1 MLRKALL
8 GAVAG
13 MALLASPAQ
22 ADFNLYGDVDKNVD
36 IYIWEGVFKLKLA
49 AFLVL
54 IIDNPEKVAKS
65 QVVFNQRN
73 QRNEACENCAEKLDL
88 IAGSINGNSGITTVN
103 QATGNMNNQGNLV
116 SVAWANV
123 GGGPG
128 TTPPDPGVPN
138 DPNNTGHANSQVAG
152 EQILGDGPTGAFVD
166 NPDGTRSHVVST
178 TNGNTVHTIN
188 VPFRDAIIRGSVND
202 NSGITQ
208 VNQASGNINNQANG
222 MSLAF
227 TFYNGI
233 ALSDTALGQWNAG
246 NTVDERNVSKF
257 ALIAN
262 SVNGNSGVTQV
273 NQTAGVL
280 ANQSNVVSLAV
291 TGLGLTQ

>member
-13 MALLASPAQ
+13 MALLASPAK
-22 ADFNLYGDVDKNVD
+22 ADFTLYGDVDKNVD

-54 IIDNPEKVAKS
+54 IVDNPEKVAKS

-73 QRNEACENCAEKLDL
+73 QLNHACENCAEKLDL
-88 IAGSINGNSGITTVN
+88 INNSIRNNAGITTVN
-103 QATGNMNNQGNLV
+103 QSAGNFNNQGNLV

-123 GGGPG
+123 GEIPPG
-128 TTPPDPGVPN
+128 TPPGQDPPAN
-138 DPNNTGHANSQVAG
+138 PNTGHANSQVAG
-152 EQILGDGPTGAFVD
+152 EQILGNGSAGFTDVDGRRV
-166 NPDGTRSHVVST
+166 HVLESG
-178 TNGNTVHTIN
+178 NGNTVRTTN
-188 VPFRDAIIRGSVND
+188 VPFRDARIESSVND
-202 NSGITQ
+202 NNGITQ

-233 ALSDTALGQWNAG
+233 ALSDTALGQWNVGNNVDEQAVSKHALITGSVIG
-246 NTVDERNVSKF
+246 NT
-257 ALIAN
+257 
-262 SVNGNSGVTQV
+262 GVTQV
-273 NQTAGVL
+273 NQTAGTL
-280 ANQSNVVSLAV
+280 ANQSNTVSLAV
-291 TGLGLTQ
+291 TGLGLTQR

>member
-1 MLRKALL
+1 
-8 GAVAG
+8 
-13 MALLASPAQ
+13 MALLASPAK
-22 ADFNLYGDVDKNVD
+22 ADFTLYGDVDKDVD

-73 QRNEACENCAEKLDL
+73 QDNTACENCAEKLDL
-88 IAGSINGNSGITTVN
+88 IQTSVTGNSGITTVN
-103 QATGNMNNQGNLV
+103 QSAGNMNNQGNLV
-116 SVAWANV
+116 SIAWANV

-128 TTPPDPGVPN
+128 TTPPDPNVPN

-152 EQILGDGPTGAFVD
+152 EQILGDGPTGEFVTE
-166 NPDGTRSHVVST
+166 NGVRRHVVSSGL
-178 TNGNTVHTIN
+178 GNTVDTSN
-188 VPFRDAIIRGSVND
+188 VPFRDAVITGSVNS

-208 VNQASGNINNQANG
+208 VNQAAGNINNQANG

-246 NTVDERNVSKF
+246 NTVEEHNVSKF
-257 ALIAN
+257 AQIAT
-262 SVNGNSGVTQV
+262 SVNNNTGVTQV

-280 ANQSNVVSLAV
+280 ANQSNTVSLAI

>member
-13 MALLASPAQ
+13 MALLASPAK
-22 ADFNLYGDVDKNVD
+22 ADFTLYGDVDKTVD
-36 IYIWEGVFKLKLA
+36 VYIWEGVYKLKLA
-49 AFLVL
+49 GFLVL

-73 QRNEACENCAEKLDL
+73 TDNSACENCAEKLD
-88 IAGSINGNSGITTVN
+88 SIYNSVWGNAGITTVN
-103 QATGNMNNQGNLV
+103 QSSGNMNNQANLV

-123 GGGPG
+123 NPPTVDEDPPGNGGPG
-128 TTPPDPGVPN
+128 TDPG
-138 DPNNTGHANSQVAG
+138 NTGHANSQVAG
-152 EQILGDGPTGAFVD
+152 EQRLANNHVY
-166 NPDGTRSHVVST
+166 TR
-178 TNGNTVHTIN
+178 N
-188 VPFRDAIIRGSVND
+188 VPFRDARIDTSVSYN
-202 NSGITQ
+202 NGVTQ

-227 TFYNGI
+227 TRYNGI
-233 ALSDTALGQWNAG
+233 ALSDTALGQWNIG
-246 NTVDERNVSKF
+246 GCGDTSGPCVKEQDVSKY
-257 ALIAN
+257 ALIAS
-262 SVNGNSGVTQV
+262 SVNHNTGVTQV

-291 TGLGLTQ
+291 TGLGLTQR

>member
-1 MLRKALL
+1 
-8 GAVAG
+8 
-13 MALLASPAQ
+13 MALLASPAK
-22 ADFNLYGDVDKNVD
+22 ADFVLYGDVDKNVD

-73 QRNEACENCAEKLDL
+73 QRNRACENCAEKLDL
-88 IAGSINGNSGITTVN
+88 ITGSITGNAGITTVN
-103 QATGNMNNQGNLV
+103 QSAGNMNNQANLV

-128 TTPPDPGVPN
+128 TTPPGTEPG

-152 EQILGDGPTGAFVD
+152 EQILGNGRTNEGTPETGQ
-166 NPDGTRSHVVST
+166 
-178 TNGNTVHTIN
+178 GNTVYTIN
-188 VPFRDAIIRGSVND
+188 VPFRDADITNSVNN

-208 VNQASGNINNQANG
+208 VNQSAGNINNQANG

-246 NTVDERNVSKF
+246 NNVEEHNVSKF
-257 ALIAN
+257 ANIN
-262 SVNGNSGVTQV
+262 GSVNDNTGVTQV
-273 NQTAGVL
+273 NQTAGTL

-291 TGLGLTQ
+291 TGLGLQQR

>member
-1 MLRKALL
+1 
-8 GAVAG
+8 
-13 MALLASPAQ
+13 MALLASPAK
-22 ADFNLYGDVDKNVD
+22 ADFTLYGDVDKDVD

-65 QVVFNQRN
+65 QVVYNQRN
-73 QRNEACENCAEKLDL
+73 QRNHACENCAEKLDL
-88 IAGSINGNSGITTVN
+88 IADSITGNAGITTVN
-103 QATGNMNNQGNLV
+103 QSTGNFNNQANLV

-128 TTPPDPGVPN
+128 TTPPGTEPG

-152 EQILGDGPTGAFVD
+152 EQILGNGRDSAG
-166 NPDGTRSHVVST
+166 NLET
-178 TNGNTVHTIN
+178 TNGNTVRTIN
-188 VPFRDAIIRGSVND
+188 VPFRDAIIRGSVNE
-202 NSGITQ
+202 NSGVTQ
-208 VNQASGNINNQANG
+208 VNQASGNINNQANA

-233 ALSDTALGQWNAG
+233 ALSDVALGQWNSG
-246 NTVDERNVSKF
+246 NNVDERNVSKH
-257 ALIAN
+257 ALITD

-291 TGLGLTQ
+291 TGLGLQQR

>member
-13 MALLASPAQ
+13 MALLASPAK
-22 ADFNLYGDVDKNVD
+22 ADFTLYGDVDKDVD
-36 IYIWEGVFKLKLA
+36 VYIWEGVFKLKLA

-73 QRNEACENCAEKLDL
+73 QDNTACENCAEKLDL
-88 IAGSINGNSGITTVN
+88 IQTSVTGNSGITGVN
-103 QATGNMNNQGNLV
+103 QATGNMNNQANLV
-116 SVAWANV
+116 SVAWANFT

-128 TTPPDPGVPN
+128 TPDPD
-138 DPNNTGHANSQVAG
+138 DPDAPTPNTGHANSQVAG
-152 EQILGDGPTGAFVD
+152 EQRLQGNFVD
-166 NPDGTRSHVVST
+166 
-178 TNGNTVHTIN
+178 TIN
-188 VPFRDAIIRGSVND
+188 VPFRDAIIDRSVN
-202 NSGITQ
+202 NNTGITQ
-208 VNQASGNINNQANG
+208 VNQAAGNINNQANG
-222 MSLAF
+222 FSLAF
-227 TFYNGI
+227 TRYNGI
-233 ALSDTALGQWNAG
+233 ALSDTALGQWNIG
-246 NTVDERNVSKF
+246 QGTTRDVTEGDVSKH
-257 ALIAN
+257 AN
-262 SVNGNSGVTQV
+262 IVSSVNFNQGVTQV

>member
-13 MALLASPAQ
+13 MALLASPAK

-73 QRNEACENCAEKLDL
+73 QRNHACENCAEKLDL
-88 IAGSINGNSGITTVN
+88 IQASITGNSGITTVN
-103 QATGNMNNQGNLV
+103 QSTGNMNNQGNLV

-128 TTPPDPGVPN
+128 TTPPDPEVPN
-138 DPNNTGHANSQVAG
+138 DPNNTGHANSQVSG
-152 EQILGDGPTGAFVD
+152 EQILGNGSAGFTDVDGRREHVLETGQ
-166 NPDGTRSHVVST
+166 
-178 TNGNTVHTIN
+178 GNTVDTRN
-188 VPFRDAIIRGSVND
+188 VPFRDAVIRASVND
-202 NSGITQ
+202 NTGITQ
-208 VNQASGNINNQANG
+208 VNQSAGNINNQANG
-222 MSLAF
+222 VSIAF

-246 NTVDERNVSKF
+246 NTVDEQNVSKF
-257 ALIAN
+257 ALVAN
-262 SVNGNSGVTQV
+262 SVNGNSGITQV

-280 ANQSNVVSLAV
+280 ANQSNVVSLAI

>member
-13 MALLASPAQ
+13 MALLASPAR
-22 ADFNLYGDVDKNVD
+22 ADFTLYGDVDKDVD

-73 QRNEACENCAEKLDL
+73 QRNHACENCAEKLDL
-88 IAGSINGNSGITTVN
+88 ISGSVNANAGITTVN
-103 QATGNMNNQGNLV
+103 QSAGNFNNQGNLV

-123 GGGPG
+123 GTPEDPPG
-128 TTPPDPGVPN
+128 PPDPGT
-138 DPNNTGHANSQVAG
+138 DPGNTGHANSQVAG
-152 EQILGDGPTGAFVD
+152 EQILGNGRTNEGTPETGQ
-166 NPDGTRSHVVST
+166 
-178 TNGNTVHTIN
+178 GNTVRTVN
-188 VPFRDAIIRGSVND
+188 VPFRDARIEGSVNE
-202 NSGITQ
+202 NSGVTQ

-233 ALSDTALGQWNAG
+233 ALSDTALGQWNSG
-246 NTVDERNVSKF
+246 NNVDEQGVSKYS
-257 ALIAN
+257 LITG
-262 SVNGNSGVTQV
+262 SVNSNTGVTQV
-273 NQTAGVL
+273 NQTSGTL
-280 ANQSNVVSLAV
+280 ANQSNTVSLAV
-291 TGLGLTQ
+291 TGLGLSQRP

>member
-1 MLRKALL
+1 
-8 GAVAG
+8 
-13 MALLASPAQ
+13 MALLASPAK
-22 ADFNLYGDVDKNVD
+22 ADFTLYGDVDKDVD

-73 QRNEACENCAEKLDL
+73 QRNRACENCAEKLDL
-88 IAGSINGNSGITTVN
+88 IQESITGNAGITTVN
-103 QATGNMNNQGNLV
+103 QSTGNFNNQGNLV

-128 TTPPDPGVPN
+128 TDPPDDPG
-138 DPNNTGHANSQVAG
+138 DPTDVRNTGHANSQVAG
-152 EQILGDGPTGAFVD
+152 EQILGNGRTTGGQ
-166 NPDGTRSHVVST
+166 PE
-178 TNGNTVHTIN
+178 TNQGNTINTRN
-188 VPFRDAIIRGSVND
+188 VPFRDAVIRASVND
-202 NSGITQ
+202 NSGVTQ
-208 VNQASGNINNQANG
+208 VNQSSGNINNQANG

-233 ALSDTALGQWNAG
+233 ALSDVALGQWNAG
-246 NTVDERNVSKF
+246 NSVEERNVSKF
-257 ALIAN
+257 ALIAG
-262 SVNGNSGVTQV
+262 SVKDNTGVTQV

-280 ANQSNVVSLAV
+280 ANQSNTVSLAV
-291 TGLGLTQ
+291 TGLGLSQRP

>member
-1 MLRKALL
+1 
-8 GAVAG
+8 
-13 MALLASPAQ
+13 MALLASPAK
-22 ADFNLYGDVDKNVD
+22 ADFTLYGDVDKNVD

-73 QRNEACENCAEKLDL
+73 QRNRACENCAEKLDL
-88 IAGSINGNSGITTVN
+88 IVGSINGNSGITTVN
-103 QATGNMNNQGNLV
+103 QSTGNMNNQGNLV

-128 TTPPDPGVPN
+128 TEPPEDPGNPR
-138 DPNNTGHANSQVAG
+138 DPANTGHANSQVAG
-152 EQILGDGPTGAFVD
+152 EQILGNGSAGFTDVDGRREHVLETGQGNIVD
-166 NPDGTRSHVVST
+166 TH
-178 TNGNTVHTIN
+178 N
-188 VPFRDAIIRGSVND
+188 VPFRDAVIGASVND

-208 VNQASGNINNQANG
+208 VNQSAGNINNQANG
-222 MSLAF
+222 VSLAF

-246 NTVDERNVSKF
+246 NRVEERNVSKF
-257 ALIAN
+257 ALVRS
-262 SVNGNSGVTQV
+262 SVNDNSGITQV

-280 ANQSNVVSLAV
+280 ANQSNVVSLAI
-291 TGLGLTQ
+291 TGLGLSQ

>member
-1 MLRKALL
+1 MLRQALL

-13 MALLASPAQ
+13 MALLASPAK
-22 ADFNLYGDVDKNVD
+22 ADFTLYGDVDKNVD
-36 IYIWEGVFKLKLA
+36 VYIWEGVFKLKLA
-49 AFLVL
+49 GFLVL

-65 QVVFNQRN
+65 QVVYNQRN
-73 QRNEACENCAEKLDL
+73 QRNHACENCAEKLDL
-88 IAGSINGNSGITTVN
+88 IAGSIIGNAGITTVN
-103 QATGNMNNQGNLV
+103 QSTGNFNNQANLV

-128 TTPPDPGVPN
+128 TTPPDDPGNPQ
-138 DPNNTGHANSQVAG
+138 DPANTGHANSQVAG
-152 EQILGDGPTGAFVD
+152 EQILGNGRTNEGQPES
-166 NPDGTRSHVVST
+166 N
-178 TNGNTVHTIN
+178 NGNVVRTVN
-188 VPFRDAIIRGSVND
+188 VPFRDAVIRGSVNE
-202 NSGITQ
+202 NTGVTQ
-208 VNQASGNINNQANG
+208 VNQSSGNINNQANG

-246 NTVDERNVSKF
+246 NTVDEQNVSKF
-257 ALIAN
+257 ALIAG
-262 SVNGNSGVTQV
+262 SVKDNSGVTQV

-291 TGLGLTQ
+291 TGLGLTQR

>member
-1 MLRKALL
+1 
-8 GAVAG
+8 
-13 MALLASPAQ
+13 MALLASPAK
-22 ADFNLYGDVDKNVD
+22 ADFVLYGDVDKNVD

-73 QRNEACENCAEKLDL
+73 QRNRACENCAEKLDL
-88 IAGSINGNSGITTVN
+88 ITGSITGNAGITTVN
-103 QATGNMNNQGNLV
+103 QSAGNMNNQANLV

-128 TTPPDPGVPN
+128 TTPPGTDPG

-152 EQILGDGPTGAFVD
+152 EQILGNGSAGFVD
-166 NPDGTRSHVVST
+166 NPETGRREHVLEQGQ
-178 TNGNTVHTIN
+178 GNTVYTIN
-188 VPFRDAIIRGSVND
+188 VPFRDAIIRGSVNE
-202 NSGITQ
+202 NSGVTQ
-208 VNQASGNINNQANG
+208 VNQAAGNINNQANG

-233 ALSDTALGQWNAG
+233 ALSDHALGQWNAG
-246 NTVDERNVSKF
+246 NTVEEHNVSKF
-257 ALIAN
+257 ALIAG
-262 SVNGNSGVTQV
+262 SVNDNSGVTQV
-273 NQTAGVL
+273 NQTAGTL
-280 ANQSNVVSLAV
+280 ANQSNTVSLAV
-291 TGLGLTQ
+291 TGITGLTQR